1 MLIILVTGV
10 NNTSNVSQGNNCT
23 LNVSQGNNCNVS
35 QGNKCNVSQ
44 CNNCQL
50 YHNAWADQR
59 LAPVL
64 QIICNLVY
72 EWL

>member
-23 LNVSQGNNCNVS
+23 LNVSQCNNCTF
-35 QGNKCNVSQ
+35 NVSQ

-50 YHNAWADQR
+50 SHASI
-59 LAPVL
+59 PVRGR
-64 QIICNLVY
+64 CKGKN
-72 EWL
+72 